1 MEKEVPGKVYF
12 RIGEVSKILDVEPY
26 VLRFWEKEFDI
37 IKPIKSRK
45 GHRLYR
51 RKDIENLL
59 QIKRLLYEDKFTID
73 GAKRKLKEL
82 MNQERRQLKLQLEE
96 KRQKKILIEIKRRL
110 EELRDKLV

>member
-1 MEKEVPGKVYF
+1 MDKELSEKVYY

-26 VLRFWEKEFDI
+26 VLRFWEKEFDS

-59 QIKRLLYEDKFTID
+59 QIKKLLYENGFTIN
-73 GAKRKLKEL
+73 GAKRKLKDL
-82 MNQERRQLKLQLEE
+82 MNQEKNQLKLQLEE
-96 KRQKKILIEIKRRL
+96 KKHKKLLMEIKRRL
-110 EELRDKLV
+110 EELRNKLI